1 MPEYEYGNARLRAMK
16 SRLLSRRTLHDL
28 AETESLQGLIAA
40 LTKTAYQKS
49 VEAALTR
56 FTGMNSIDEALRSDL
71 VATVGCIS
79 GFFHEETRKLI
90 ALVLRAYDI
99 ENLKA
104 ILRGLSKNVSSAE
117 IISVL
122 LPIGELKINEL
133 RELARLNNTREAI
146 DLMASQSLPFAVP
159 LIKLRGERPGADTF
173 EMELALDQWHYHNVH
188 ESLRGE
194 AGGDGLLV
202 SAFAL
207 DADLA
212 NLMTALRFAA
222 SPREREALREKYHT
236 EEASH
241 FFVKAGRI
249 PLEILTD
256 AAAGDT
262 VPSAVD
268 ALSSTA
274 FHSVLREGAET
285 YSRTNRLS
293 DIERKLRH
301 ARLVQLA
308 GMIGRDPLGIGVTL
322 GYIALKVNEIGNL
335 RWIAHGINLGLA
347 PDAIKA
353 DLEIVA

>member
-16 SRLLSRRTLHDL
+16 SRLLSPRTLHDL

-49 VEAALTR
+49 IEAALTR

-71 VATVGCIS
+71 VATVGAIS
-79 GFFHEETRKLI
+79 GFFHEETRKWI
-90 ALVLRAYDI
+90 ALVLRSYDI
-99 ENLKA
+99 ENLKT

-122 LPIGELKINEL
+122 LPIGELTIDEL

-146 DLMASQSLPFAVP
+146 DLMASQSLPFAAP
-159 LIKLRGERPGADTF
+159 LIKLRGEHPGAETF
-173 EMELALDQWHYHNVH
+173 EMELALDQWHYHNIH
-188 ESLRGE
+188 QSLRGE
-194 AGGDGLLV
+194 AGEDGLLA

-212 NLMTALRFAA
+212 NVLTALRFAA
-222 SPREREALREKYHT
+222 SPREREALREKYRT

-241 FFVKAGRI
+241 FFIKAGRI
-249 PLEILTD
+249 PPDTLAD
-256 AAAGDT
+256 AASMDST
-262 VPSAVD
+262 SSAVD
-268 ALSSTA
+268 ALSHTTLSSA
-274 FHSVLREGAET
+274 LRAGLEV
-285 YSRTNRLS
+285 YSRTSRLS

-301 ARLVQLA
+301 ARLLQLA
-308 GMIGRDPLGIGVTL
+308 GMIEKDPLGIGVTL

-347 PDAIKA
+347 PEAIKA